1 MRQIAIRTMR
11 AWEYNLLKNFVY
23 EAIYVPPGSASLP
36 KSITDRPELQVYFH
50 RFGCGRWDKAF
61 VALDGERIVGAI
73 WCRLMDDYGHVDD
86 ETPSLAMALYQEY
99 RGCGI
104 GTTLLRTMLGALNRE
119 GARQVSLSVQK
130 ENRAASLYRREG
142 FWTLWETEEE
152 YIMINDLRRE
162 KSTPVTSGDSVYVG

>member
-104 GTTLLRTMLGALNRE
+104 GTTLLRTMLGALKKGRGPSGFPFSTE
-119 GARQVSLSVQK
+119 GEPCGQPVPERGFLDALGDGRGIYHDKRPAQGK
-130 ENRAASLYRREG
+130 EYTG
-142 FWTLWETEEE
+142 YKW
-152 YIMINDLRRE
+152 
-162 KSTPVTSGDSVYVG
+162 G

>member
-73 WCRLMDDYGHVDD
+73 WWAHGRLWPCGRRDSFPCDGAVSGVPRMWNRDDLVAHDVGRT
-86 ETPSLAMALYQEY
+86 EKGRGPSGLPFCTEGEPCGQPVPEGGFLDALGDG
-99 RGCGI
+99 RGIYHDKRPAQGKKYT
-104 GTTLLRTMLGALNRE
+104 GYKWG
-119 GARQVSLSVQK
+119 
-130 ENRAASLYRREG
+130 
-142 FWTLWETEEE
+142 
-152 YIMINDLRRE
+152 
-162 KSTPVTSGDSVYVG
+162 